1 VGTSLVQTFPRT
13 LKHTWF
19 GIAFRY
25 RGSVIPEILPRVI
38 LCGMFG
44 LFISF
49 LHYLKLSVSF
59 PILGILIPNLV
70 LGLLLVFRTNTAY
83 ERYWDGRKSWGSMI
97 TSIRNLARQILVTIQ
112 NHPDN
117 PEKIELGKIEALNLL
132 AAFAIACK
140 LHLRHESIN
149 TELDSLLSPTQYQS
163 LKTMNHPPLG
173 IMFWLSEYL
182 QTSYKRGFLQIYQL
196 NSMGILVNNLVE
208 SIGAC
213 ERIQNTPI
221 PLAYAI
227 HLKQLLLIYCLS
239 LPFQMV
245 KEVGWLTPIIVALI
259 SFTLLGIEE
268 IGIQIED
275 PFGRDAN
282 DLPLD
287 LICNNILRNLKDL
300 IGLYTNEKATNET

>member
-1 VGTSLVQTFPRT
+1 VGTSLVRASGY
-13 LKHTWF
+13 TWF
-19 GIAFRY
+19 RVAFRY
-25 RGSVIPEILPRVI
+25 KGSVIPQIIPRVV
-38 LCGMFG
+38 LCGIFG
-44 LFISF
+44 LFICV
-49 LHYLKLSVSF
+49 LNYLKLRVSF
-59 PILGILIPNLV
+59 PILVNLIPNLV

-83 ERYWDGRKSWGSMI
+83 ERYWEGRKAWGSII
-97 TSIRNLARQILVTIQ
+97 TNIRNLARQILVTIETNQ
-112 NHPDN
+112 
-117 PEKIELGKIEALNLL
+117 PEPKKIEALHLL

-140 LHLRHESIN
+140 LHLRREPISPQL
-149 TELDSLLSPTQYQS
+149 EPLLSPYQYQK
-163 LKTMNHPPLG
+163 LQTMNHPPLE

-182 QTSYKRGFLQIYQL
+182 QTSHTQGYLNVYQL
-196 NSMGILVNNLVE
+196 SSMGMQVDSLVE
-208 SIGAC
+208 CIGAC

-245 KEVGWLTPIIVALI
+245 EQVGWMTPIIVALI

-287 LICNNILRNLKDL
+287 FICNNILRNLKDL
-300 IGLYTNEKATNET
+300 IGIYTNEKVSKGKA

>member
-1 VGTSLVQTFPRT
+1 MGTVVGSNLSGKPS
-13 LKHTWF
+13 WF
-19 GIAFRY
+19 GVAFRY

-38 LCGMFG
+38 GCGIFG
-44 LFISF
+44 LFIYV
-49 LHYLKLSVSF
+49 LHYLKVRVSF
-59 PILGILIPNLV
+59 PVLGTLIPNLV

-83 ERYWDGRKSWGSMI
+83 ERYWEGRKAWGSI
-97 TSIRNLARQILVTIQ
+97 INHIRNLARQILVTIQ
-112 NHPDN
+112 SHDTET
-117 PEKIELGKIEALNLL
+117 EKIAALHLL

-140 LHLRHESIN
+140 LHLRGEPIN
-149 TELDSLLSPTQYQS
+149 PELEPLMSPYQYQKLQS
-163 LKTMNHPPLG
+163 MNHPPLE

-182 QTSYKRGFLQIYQL
+182 QTSYKRGQIQIYQL
-196 NSMGILVNNLVE
+196 NSLHSLVNNLVDALG
-208 SIGAC
+208 SC
-213 ERIQNTPI
+213 ERIKNTPI

-245 KEVGWLTPIIVALI
+245 DQIEWLTPIVVALI

-275 PFGRDAN
+275 PFGRDSH

-287 LICNNILRNLKDL
+287 AICKNILRNLRDL
-300 IGLYTNEKATNET
+300 IDVYVTAV